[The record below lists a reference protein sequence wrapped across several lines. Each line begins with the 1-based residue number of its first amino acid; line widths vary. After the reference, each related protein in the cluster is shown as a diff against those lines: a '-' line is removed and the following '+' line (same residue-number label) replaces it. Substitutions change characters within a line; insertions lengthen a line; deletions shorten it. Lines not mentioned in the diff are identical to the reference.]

1 MASLRCLRELSRRAT
16 TALSINQTRL
26 ISSLPVSEPCGTTI
40 THATPRSLARDLPW
54 YNLSSR
60 SQGRHFSSKTNDN
73 DESSDGEDDDNDE
86 DYEDSAEMEVEREYS
101 PAEKVEAAAE
111 IGYKVMGP
119 LKPSERL
126 FKPYEPVFAV
136 VQIGSHQFKV
146 SNGDS
151 IFTEKLKFCDINDKL
166 VLTKVLLLGSASQTI
181 IGRPILPD
189 ATVHAVVEEHALDE
203 KVLIFKKKR
212 RKNYRRTTG
221 HRQELTKL
229 RITDIQGIEKPEPK
243 IVHKPPKAADTE
255 QPEAELV
262 EHETKSL
269 LEQKPIR
276 SPQNHKEKSVE
287 SIQFGSFDLASGNS
301 LVNTNGELKKGQ
313 ADGALKSRPSSS
325 QSAGSQKGLDASRP
339 SSSNKIN
346 ANVANGI
353 TKEVPERKHLTN
365 GVAVK
370 AGPIGLEKLRV
381 SDAETLEGSEILLSD
396 SSTDSVP
403 RKNNH
408 MVVTEAPLPI
418 KDFTPRGLINAGNL
432 CFLNATLQALLS
444 CFPFVQLLQRIQL
457 QDIPKAECP
466 TLSAFSEF
474 ISELDAP
481 SSSSFRNNV
490 AVVES
495 GRPFTPSMFE
505 GVLRSF
511 TPDVLNNMSGR
522 PRQEDAQEFLSFI
535 MDQMHDE
542 LLKLKEV
549 SPKLTASKSS
559 VVTSANDEDDE
570 WETVGPKNKSAVT
583 RTQSFVPSEL
593 SDIFGGQLRSVVKG
607 KSKDSA
613 TVQPYLLLHLDIHP
627 GAVSTIED
635 ALHLFSV
642 PEDLEGYRAS
652 VTGKAG
658 VVSAR
663 KSIKIQK
670 LSKIIILHLMR
681 FSYGNQGSTKLHKPV
696 HFPLELNLGRYLL
709 VSPSNGGLKYEL
721 VATIT
726 HRGRDPSKGHYTT
739 DARRKNNQWLRFDD
753 ASVTAVGTKQV
764 LHDQAYVLFY
774 RQVSRIKSTSY
785 FHCQGKESN
794 TALVS
799 GLFSS
804 HRKTLK

>member
-16 TALSINQTRL
+16 TVLSINQTRL
-26 ISSLPVSEPCGTTI
+26 ISSVRRLELPGTSI
-40 THATPRSLARDLPW
+40 THGIPSQNRSLTRDSPW
-54 YNLSSR
+54 YR
-60 SQGRHFSSKTNDN
+60 SQGRHFSSKTKDT
-73 DESSDGEDDDNDE
+73 DESSEGEDDDDE
-86 DYEDSAEMEVEREYS
+86 DYEEVEREYS

-126 FKPYEPVFAV
+126 FKPYESVFAV

-189 ATVHAVVEEHALDE
+189 ATVHAVVEEH
-203 KVLIFKKKR
+203 VFVFGSF
-212 RKNYRRTTG
+212 T
-221 HRQELTKL
+221 
-229 RITDIQGIEKPEPK
+229 
-243 IVHKPPKAADTE
+243 
-255 QPEAELV
+255 
-262 EHETKSL
+262 EHETRSL
-269 LEQKPIR
+269 LEQKPINP
-276 SPQNHKEKSVE
+276 PQSHKEKSVK
-287 SIQFGSFDLASGNS
+287 SIQFGSFNPVAENS
-301 LVNTNGELKKGQ
+301 PVNSANGELKKGQ
-313 ADGALKSRPSSS
+313 TDEAVKSRPSSS
-325 QSAGSQKGLDASRP
+325 LKEDTSFQSALTQRSLDASRP
-339 SSSNKIN
+339 SSSHKEDKSFQSAESQKRLGASRPSSSDKIN
-346 ANVANGI
+346 DNAAKKLSGEHVEENGI
-353 TKEVPERKHLTN
+353 IKEVSERKPPLNN
-365 GVAVK
+365 GVAEK
-370 AGPIGLEKLRV
+370 AADPIGLEKLCV
-381 SDAETLEGSEILLSD
+381 SDGESD
-396 SSTDSVP
+396 SLCIASSSKFQALDTDIFSNDSSSGTTIP
-403 RKNNH
+403 RKNSQ
-408 MVVTEAPLPI
+408 MVPTESIPPM

-444 CFPFVQLLQRIQL
+444 CSPFVQLLQGIQL
-457 QDIPKAECP
+457 QNIPKAESP
-466 TLSAFSEF
+466 TLAAFSEF
-474 ISELDAP
+474 ISELDVP

-495 GRPFTPSMFE
+495 GRPFTPAMFE
-505 GVLRSF
+505 GVLRNF

-542 LLKLKEV
+542 LLKLRGV

-559 VVTSANDEDDE
+559 VVSSANEDDE

-583 RTQSFVPSEL
+583 RTQSFVPSQL
-593 SDIFGGQLRSVVKG
+593 SDIFGGQLRSVVKAKG
-607 KSKDSA
+607 ILHSLIISAFIRHLLNVSFHGTGNKDSA
-613 TVQPYLLLHLDIHP
+613 TVQPYLLLHLDILP
-627 GAVSTIED
+627 EAVSTIED
-635 ALHLFSV
+635 ALHLFSA

-670 LSKIIILHLMR
+670 LSKIMILHLMR
-681 FSYGNQGSTKLHKPV
+681 FSYGNQGSTKLHKRV
-696 HFPLELNLGRYLL
+696 HFPLDLNLGRYLL

-726 HRGRDPSKGHYTT
+726 HHGRDPSKGHYTT

-753 ASVTAVGTKQV
+753 ASVTAIGTKQV

-774 RQVSRIKSTSY
+774 KQV
-785 FHCQGKESN
+785 
-794 TALVS
+794 
-799 GLFSS
+799 
-804 HRKTLK
+804 